1 MDKDVL
7 ISVAGLQ
14 YEMDQNEPLEI
25 ISPGE
30 YFFKN
35 GNHYVFYEEL
45 TENDECGGGIS
56 KNRLKISPDYIELAK
71 KGYNNTTMVFE
82 KNKTTMSYYQT
93 PFGSLLVGI
102 HTTGIFFDEQ
112 EAGILVSIDYGLDI
126 NYSHVS
132 DCNIIIKI
140 VERN

>member
-30 YFFKN
+30 YFLKN

-45 TENDECGGGIS
+45 TENDDSGGGIS
-56 KNRLKISPDYIELAK
+56 KNRLKISPDYIELVK

-93 PFGSLLVGI
+93 PFGNLLVGI
-102 HTTGIFFDEQ
+102 HTTSIFIDEQ
-112 EAGILVSIDYGLDI
+112 EAGILVSINYGLDI
-126 NYSHVS
+126 NYNHVS